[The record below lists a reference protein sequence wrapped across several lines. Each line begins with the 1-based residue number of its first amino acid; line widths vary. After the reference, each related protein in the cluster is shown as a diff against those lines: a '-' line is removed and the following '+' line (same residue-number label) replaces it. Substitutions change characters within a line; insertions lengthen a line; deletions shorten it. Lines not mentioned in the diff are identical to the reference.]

1 MQSIRSRLLAGLAIS
16 GLIGGSVLVLLVTQ
30 QYGLLTGHHLS
41 TTQTLHEIFDHVVLP
56 VGVFLTLF
64 GIGAFL
70 VVRDLERK
78 LRATARQV
86 SLAAGSLQAYQAPVE
101 TLPTELRPYVTAV
114 NDLILQL
121 SRHAERQEAFAAD
134 AAHELK
140 TPLALLALELD
151 KLPEHDTRRLQEY
164 LTALSD
170 MIDQLLL
177 LARSNVTE
185 IAKDSRMIDPVDLGR
200 RIVED
205 MAPAAIGSGR
215 SLSFETHDP
224 SSFPGLEEAVGAA
237 VRTLVTNALRATP
250 EGGNVSVIAGPGAC
264 ITVSDGGSGLDA
276 ATLKKL
282 KARGVRAD
290 IAPGGAAGLGLAI
303 ADRIA
308 ESHGGELQ
316 TCLPETTGLKL
327 IFPEHPGRT
336 MPAAA
341 E

>member
-16 GLIGGSVLVLLVTQ
+16 GLIGGTVLVLLVTQ
-30 QYGLLTGHHLS
+30 QYGLLNAHHLT
-41 TTQTLHEIFDHVVLP
+41 TTQTLHEIFDHVVVP

-64 GIGAFL
+64 GFGAFL
-70 VVRDLERK
+70 VARDVEHK
-78 LRATARQV
+78 LRATADQV
-86 SLAAGSLQAYQAPVE
+86 RSAAASMQAYQAPVKD
-101 TLPTELRPYVTAV
+101 LPMELRPYVIAV
-114 NDLILQL
+114 NDLILKL
-121 SRHAERQEAFAAD
+121 SRHAKRQEAFAAD

-151 KLPEHDTRRLQEY
+151 KLQEPDTRRLQEH

-185 IAKDSRMIDPVDLGR
+185 IAKDSRVIDPVKLGR

-205 MAPAAIGSGR
+205 MAPAAIGGGR
-215 SLSFETHDP
+215 SLSFEARDP
-224 SSFPGLEEAVGAA
+224 SPFPGLEEAISAA

-264 ITVSDGGSGLDA
+264 LAVTDGGAGLDA
-276 ATLKKL
+276 ETLQRL

-316 TCLPETTGLKL
+316 TCMPETTGLKL
-327 IFPEHPGRT
+327 TFPGQSG
-336 MPAAA
+336 MAMAAAA

>member
-101 TLPTELRPYVTAV
+101 NLPTELRPYVTAV

-151 KLPEHDTRRLQEY
+151 KLQEPDTRRLQEH

-205 MAPAAIGSGR
+205 MAPAAIG
-215 SLSFETHDP
+215 
-224 SSFPGLEEAVGAA
+224 
-237 VRTLVTNALRATP
+237 
-250 EGGNVSVIAGPGAC
+250 
-264 ITVSDGGSGLDA
+264 
-276 ATLKKL
+276 
-282 KARGVRAD
+282 
-290 IAPGGAAGLGLAI
+290 
-303 ADRIA
+303 
-308 ESHGGELQ
+308 
-316 TCLPETTGLKL
+316 TTGLPIAL
-327 IFPEHPGRT
+327 RLADLHAGTLSVTDEGVGAIAADASAAIRTACLALAVGLARAIGRD
-336 MPAAA
+336 
-341 E
+341 EDVVGRRGVLRWSGVSW